1 MQTWEYMW
9 LDFNELE
16 FSELSALIRDFEQR
30 GWRLQD
36 PPENAPVPPGLAVML
51 ARQVAPQPVAA

>member
-1 MQTWEYMW
+1 MW

-16 FSELSALIRDFEQR
+16 FSELSALIRGFEQR
-30 GWRLQD
+30 GWRLLD

-51 ARQVAPQPVAA
+51 ARPVASQPVAA